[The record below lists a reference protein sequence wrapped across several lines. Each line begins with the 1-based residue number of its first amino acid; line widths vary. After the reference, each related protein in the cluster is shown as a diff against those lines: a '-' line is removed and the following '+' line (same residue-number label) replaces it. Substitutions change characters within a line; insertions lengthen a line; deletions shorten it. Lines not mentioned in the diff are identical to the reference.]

1 MRSTMIEVME
11 DHLQKGLETAKRL
24 GATATKLGFYHGE
37 RTDCK
42 FEAGRLKDTGG
53 RETISYSIE
62 ALVGRGKGNT
72 SGNRLEDF
80 DTMIELAVKLAKIG
94 SVAHFDAYPGP
105 SEPAI
110 VKTHSEKTLTL
121 SREKMIEGC
130 QQIADLLKAY
140 NADLFIECSA
150 NRMESEELLMTSGGV
165 CHAATRTHWNLGAFV
180 QRTADTDMLF
190 AGYGRGW
197 SDLNAFYD
205 PGGIADRIITD
216 LRRAET
222 IVESPKGKVMAYL
235 PPETLARILRP
246 VFMGTNGRNVAKG
259 DSPLAGRLG
268 EQVLAPS
275 LTIMDDPHQD
285 YASGARAIDN
295 NGIPTRKQTI
305 FDRGLLERFLYD
317 LDSAGLA
324 GAEPTGNN
332 GCTPHSPRILPGDR
346 PSAGLLADIEDGL
359 YLRDI
364 IGFGQSNIINGDF
377 SGNIGLGYRIK
388 NGEII
393 GRVKNTMIAG
403 NLYEILKQNVLLSS
417 DMEHEGRY
425 PHVVIEGVSVS
436 GG

>member
-1 MRSTMIEVME
+1 MIEVME

-24 GATATKLGFYHGE
+24 GATATKLSFYHGE

-62 ALVGRGKGNT
+62 ALVGRRKGNT

-190 AGYGRGW
+190 AGYGRSW

-275 LTIMDDPHQD
+275 LTIVDDPHQD

-332 GCTPHSPRILPGDR
+332 GCTPHSPGILPGDR

>member
-24 GATATKLGFYHGE
+24 GATATKLSFYHGE

-62 ALVGRGKGNT
+62 ALVGRRKGNT

-190 AGYGRGW
+190 AGYGRSW

-275 LTIMDDPHQD
+275 LTIVDDPHQD

-332 GCTPHSPRILPGDR
+332 GCTPHSPGILPGDR

-364 IGFGQSNIINGDF
+364 IGFGQSNIVNGDF